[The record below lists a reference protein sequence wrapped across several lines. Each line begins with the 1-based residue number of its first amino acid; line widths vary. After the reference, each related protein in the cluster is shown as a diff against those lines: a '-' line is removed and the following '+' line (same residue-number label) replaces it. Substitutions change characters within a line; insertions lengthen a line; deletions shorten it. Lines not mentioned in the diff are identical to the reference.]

1 MMSPMARVVSLTLL
15 TVLIVFLG
23 ITFFHVVAPF
33 LLPLFLAGVI
43 AILCQPVFRH
53 FVRRTNN
60 RVRVAA
66 GLTTAAVLFVL
77 LMPLLVG
84 ILIASLQLYTL
95 SADKLSDTNWRTAG
109 SQLESELIV
118 RIRPYLPPDTD
129 TDTQEIRQNLQQLLK
144 TLAGRS
150 LGVAGT
156 TLNKTLDV
164 LGALVSLLIG
174 MVMFVIA
181 LYYFLA
187 DGPALLKAAEGL
199 IPVHVEY
206 QRQLRQRFEEVVRA
220 VVMATFC
227 AAIAQGLA
235 TSVALY
241 LVGWQID
248 SDLLRHFFIIGII
261 ATFCSLVPVAGTWLL
276 WCPCVVWCM
285 FNGYWGTAIALAL
298 FGSVVIGT
306 MDNVIR
312 TYVLQNDARLHPLL
326 AFISVLG
333 GLKLM
338 GLGGVF
344 IGPVVAACLH
354 ALVQIFNTELKELSK
369 QKFSGT
375 EEAGTT
381 DDEATEP
388 LTKDPAVKLTVI
400 KGASK
405 PKEETAAD
413 ESITEPDNSQID
425 SATDEP
431 KTDPS

>member
-1 MMSPMARVVSLTLL
+1 MARIVSLTLL
-15 TVLIVFLG
+15 TVIMVFLG
-23 ITFFHVVAPF
+23 ITFFHVIAPF

-53 FVRRTNN
+53 FVRRTKN

-66 GLTTAAVLFVL
+66 GLTTAVVLFVL

-84 ILIASLQLYTL
+84 TLIASLQLYTL
-95 SADKLSDTNWRTAG
+95 SVEKLSDTNWKTAG
-109 SQLESELIV
+109 SQLESEVIA

-129 TDTQEIRQNLQQLLK
+129 TQEVRQDFQKLLK
-144 TLAGRS
+144 ALAGRS
-150 LGVAGT
+150 MGVAST

-187 DGPALLKAAEGL
+187 DGPALLTAAEGL

-206 QRQLRQRFEEVVRA
+206 QRELRQRFEEVVRA
-220 VVMATFC
+220 VVLATFC

-235 TSVALY
+235 TSVAIY
-241 LVGWQID
+241 LVGLRID
-248 SDLLRHFFIIGII
+248 SDLLQHFFIIGMI

-276 WCPCVVWCM
+276 WCPCAVWCM
-285 FNGYWGTAIALAL
+285 FNGYWGTGIMLAL

-312 TYVLQNDARLHPLL
+312 TYVLQSDARLHPLL

-344 IGPVVAACLH
+344 IGPVIASCLH
-354 ALVQIFNTELKELSK
+354 ALVKIFNSELKELSK
-369 QKFSGT
+369 QKFTSSEEGDATANET
-375 EEAGTT
+375 EK
-381 DDEATEP
+381 P
-388 LTKDPAVKLTVI
+388 PAKETPVKLTVI
-400 KGASK
+400 KGTTK
-405 PKEETAAD
+405 PPGEVSAD
-413 ESITEPDNSQID
+413 NTKTEADDSQVD
-425 SATDEP
+425 SATDEQA
-431 KTDPS
+431 TDSP